1 MEYKHFIADF
11 TSRTRQN
18 LEYLDE
24 QYEQGASVYPVT
36 QLWNS
41 LLGLVVLPR
50 EREFESI
57 ERTPMVELWAQGW
70 PRLKVTEGSEPE
82 TVHDLLWMLRN
93 AVAHFNVEFYADD
106 IRYQIQRVEVWNT
119 PPRSKKIIWKA
130 SLSVE
135 DLRLLASRV
144 ADLYDRTFSKAA

>member
-1 MEYKHFIADF
+1 MEYKYFIADF
-11 TSRTRQN
+11 TSRTRRN
-18 LEYLDE
+18 LEYLDN

-70 PRLKVTEGSEPE
+70 PRLKVPSPRPSTTSCGCCG
-82 TVHDLLWMLRN
+82 ML
-93 AVAHFNVEFYADD
+93 
-106 IRYQIQRVEVWNT
+106 
-119 PPRSKKIIWKA
+119 
-130 SLSVE
+130 
-135 DLRLLASRV
+135 
-144 ADLYDRTFSKAA
+144 